1 MKTNTVAAQDA
12 YFYHG
17 TSMISTFRKRD
28 YLFFQKTSVA
38 GTNCGD
44 IIVFYCQN
52 SLKINPCVHRII
64 GRSNLDLITRGDNN
78 PKNDEDL
85 VTEKNLVGKVTHYER
100 NGKIHKVWNGRLGML
115 RARVL
120 HGRLHFIKALKFFL
134 KRPYRILKK
143 TGIVTKL
150 WRPEIETIHFETQDG
165 PLVKYVHKGR
175 TVASCWTDTN
185 RWWFRRPYDFIID
198 PKAKAKGKR

>member
-1 MKTNTVAAQDA
+1 
-12 YFYHG
+12 
-17 TSMISTFRKRD
+17 
-28 YLFFQKTSVA
+28 
-38 GTNCGD
+38 
-44 IIVFYCQN
+44 
-52 SLKINPCVHRII
+52 
-64 GRSNLDLITRGDNN
+64 LITRGDNN